1 MSLFFSLVSTSHF
14 SLFKL
19 SLVSSLK
26 TLLQLPLSSPSLY
39 LTLFP
44 PYLYLYWLT
53 DGVPAPYGNT
63 TKLGFFFW
71 ACFVTISFFF
81 FFFFFRFSVTI
92 FYFFLVQNLFGIKIL
107 RVFLIGLVG
116 VPFFFFK
123 GKQIKK
129 FKLLYINFFFPSQG
143 VPFFFFFLGSN
154 IKIAL

>member
-1 MSLFFSLVSTSHF
+1 MQIVHRSLLVFSFHF

-19 SLVSSLK
+19 SLVSRLK
-26 TLLQLPLSSPSLY
+26 TLPQLPLSSPFLY

-63 TKLGFFFW
+63 TKLGFFFLGLF
-71 ACFVTISFFF
+71 CYNF
-81 FFFFFRFSVTI
+81 FFFFFRFFVTI

-116 VPFFFFK
+116 VPIFFF
-123 GKQIKK
+123 
-129 FKLLYINFFFPSQG
+129 
-143 VPFFFFFLGSN
+143 
-154 IKIAL
+154 